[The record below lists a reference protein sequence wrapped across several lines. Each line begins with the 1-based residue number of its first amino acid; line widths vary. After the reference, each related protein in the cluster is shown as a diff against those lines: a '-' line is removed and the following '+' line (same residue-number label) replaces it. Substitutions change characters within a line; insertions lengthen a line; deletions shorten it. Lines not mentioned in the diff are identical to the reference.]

1 MYNKVVLIGNL
12 GKDPESKTLE
22 NGNVVTRC
30 TVATSESYKD
40 KEGNWQNLTEWH
52 NVVIWK
58 KLPESI
64 KKGSTVFVEGAVK
77 TRSYKDANG
86 VDKYVTEI
94 NAMTIRGLDK
104 PSASAP
110 VQNVSAPA
118 QATIAPV
125 ASNTELLNN
134 MEEPPF

>member
-22 NGNVVTRC
+22 GGGIVTRC

-40 KEGNWQNLTEWH
+40 KDGEWKTLTEWH

-64 KKGSTVFVEGAVK
+64 KKGSMVFVEGGLK

-86 VDKYVTEI
+86 VDKYTTEV
-94 NAMTIRGLDK
+94 NAQIVRGLEK
-104 PSASAP
+104 APASSAP
-110 VQNVSAPA
+110 VQTVSAPA
-118 QATIAPV
+118 APQIEFD
-125 ASNTELLNN
+125 NDTEL
-134 MEEPPF
+134 PF